1 MAYAFE
7 IGDDLP
13 DPPTRAGVEADLADW
28 KARLD
33 GLMADVC
40 RWAGEFPD
48 VLCERGSVAK
58 IERKMQMVGL
68 TAPVEL
74 PALLLRRLV
83 TQSVRPLPVE
93 QRTAYMVQEALP
105 GRILRHEATLSITP
119 DARWVLGTRG
129 QVWIRS
135 DKIFDTVADIGTPE
149 QPDWRLIRR
158 ADPEHLIPF
167 TRDVL
172 HELLGRLQ

>member
-1 MAYAFE
+1 MVYAFE

-13 DPPTRAGVEADLADW
+13 DPPTRAGVETDLADW

-33 GLMADVC
+33 RLMADIC
-40 RWAGEFPD
+40 RWAEEFSG
-48 VLCERGSVAK
+48 VVCERGSVNK

-68 TAPVEL
+68 TKPVEL

-83 TQSVRPLPVE
+83 TQSFSPLSVE
-93 QRTAYMVQEALP
+93 QRTEHMAQQGLP
-105 GRILRHEATLSITP
+105 GRLLRHEATLSITP
-119 DARWVLGTRG
+119 DARWVVGTRG

-135 DKIFDTVADIGTPE
+135 DWIFDTIADIGTPE
-149 QPDWRLIRR
+149 QPDWSLIRR
-158 ADPEHLIPF
+158 GDPEHLIPF

-172 HELLGRLQ
+172 HDLLGHLQ

>member
-1 MAYAFE
+1 MVYAFE

-13 DPPTRAGVEADLADW
+13 DPPTRAGVETDLADW
-28 KARLD
+28 KVRLD
-33 GLMADVC
+33 GLMADIC
-40 RWAGEFPD
+40 LWAGEFPG
-48 VLCERGSVAK
+48 VLCERGNVAK

-68 TAPVEL
+68 TKPVEL

-83 TQSVRPLPVE
+83 TQSVSPLSPE
-93 QRTAYMVQEALP
+93 QRAAYVMLYGSP
-105 GRILRHEATLSITP
+105 TRIIGHEATLSITP
-119 DARWVLGTRG
+119 DARWVVGTRG

-135 DKIFDTVADIGTPE
+135 DKIFDTIADIGTPE

-172 HELLGRLQ
+172 HELLEHLQ